1 MSYYFDVERNRY
13 FLVTNG
19 DQRHNSRYSNSTLRA
34 EQRRSEY
41 EARKSDN
48 VLGEARASKSLC
60 RAKTAG
66 PLAVPL
72 LHAKLGLRSGP
83 PPRLLPLVQCKE
95 RRFCGRYSLWPGLDA
110 DSVFTYDKGTV
121 SLYSIDNYL
130 AGRPPAH
137 QHTLTPSAGQNDFV
151 CVDSWFPDIHAFCCH
166 DGEYVFFAVES
177 QCKLLRWTRTHGRHS
192 VRDLTEK
199 LFVRLPMSLE
209 FEKKDM
215 RKVSAA
221 IENGYLQLLVEKSAV
236 TVRLKD
242 FRVHC
247 QELRLEASHGKFIH
261 NFLLYRLEGLRL
273 LNVETQGST
282 VLGYRDAA
290 HVFGKPL
297 YVGGKVRYLRLII
310 VTLTD
315 VILQDFDCRAM
326 KVVGPK
332 TVLSSFNDNHV
343 LRLVSMMGNQL
354 VVEECRGIAKLFDLD
369 TFDVLEFK
377 LGEVDGRM
385 RFLQLYNHFFMSS
398 GCETYEL
405 MVPLKLH

>member
-48 VLGEARASKSLC
+48 VLGEARVSKSLC

-83 PPRLLPLVQCKE
+83 PPRLLPLVHCKE
-95 RRFCGRYSLWPGLDA
+95 RRFCGHYSLWPGLDA
-110 DSVFTYDKGTV
+110 DSVFTYDNGTL

-130 AGRPPAH
+130 AGRPAAH
-137 QHTLTPSAGQNDFV
+137 QHTFTPSAGQRDFAGV
-151 CVDSWFPDIHAFCCH
+151 YRRFVPLSFCCH
-166 DGEYVFFAVES
+166 DGEYVFFAAGS

-199 LFVRLPMSLE
+199 LFVRLPVSLE

-215 RKVSAA
+215 QKVSAA
-221 IENGYLQLLVEKSAV
+221 IENGYLQFLVGKSAV

-282 VLGYRDAA
+282 ALGYRDAVD
-290 HVFGKPL
+290 VFGKPL

-326 KVVGPK
+326 KVVGLK

-377 LGEVDGRM
+377 LGEVDGHM
-385 RFLQLYNHFFMSS
+385 RLLQLYNHFFMSTA
-398 GCETYEL
+398 EDTYEL